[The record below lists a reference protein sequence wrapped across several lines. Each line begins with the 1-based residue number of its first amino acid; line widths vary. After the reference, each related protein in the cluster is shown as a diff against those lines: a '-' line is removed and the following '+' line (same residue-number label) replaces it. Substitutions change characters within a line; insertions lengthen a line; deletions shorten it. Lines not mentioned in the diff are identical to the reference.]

1 MLILFEKV
9 FLVLQIKIQALKSK
23 KEKVEIEKTI
33 LQEIESTKKSIVEL
47 KELTSPISPD
57 CAIGRIS
64 RMDAINN
71 KTINEDALRKA
82 ENKLKGLTIT
92 LQNMDDP
99 DFGLCARCKNEIPL
113 GRILL
118 MPHSRFCVHCAS

>member
-1 MLILFEKV
+1 MKNQEQLL
-9 FLVLQIKIQALKSK
+9 
-23 KEKVEIEKTI
+23 EIENTI
-33 LQEIESTKKSIVEL
+33 LQEIEKTKRSIGEL
-47 KELTSPISPD
+47 RELTSPIAPD

-71 KTINEDALRKA
+71 KTINEAALRKA
-82 ENKLKGLTIT
+82 ENKLKGLE
-92 LQNMDDP
+92 LAFQNRLDP
-99 DFGLCARCKNEIPL
+99 EFGKCARCNNEIPL